1 MYVYMY
7 VCMYVCIYALYVY
20 IYALYVCIHVCM
32 YEGGGGMYS
41 CPTTTNRDGTFQK
54 KKCWGII

>member
-1 MYVYMY
+1 MHACMHACMYVFMYILY
-7 VCMYVCIYALYVY
+7 VCM
-20 IYALYVCIHVCM
+20 HVCM

-54 KKCWGII
+54 MLGNYLSFVSIFP